1 MVKIPPAKNR
11 LVIDHR
17 APQTDCNVSQKAN
30 PKARLDHLQALG
42 NAANS
47 ELGDGSRVL
56 HGAPWGRI
64 CTCRTS
70 GASPHLYFCQPF
82 ASSFFIGFE

>member
-11 LVIDHR
+11 LAIDHR
-17 APQTDCNVSQKAN
+17 ALQTDCNVSQKAN
-30 PKARLDHLQALG
+30 PKARPECLQALG
-42 NAANS
+42 NTANS
-47 ELGDGSRVL
+47 ELGDGSCVL

-64 CTCRTS
+64 CTCCTS
-70 GASPHLYFCQPF
+70 GATSLLYFCQPF

>member
-1 MVKIPPAKNR
+1 MVKIPPPKNR

-30 PKARLDHLQALG
+30 PKARLDRLQALR

-47 ELGDGSRVL
+47 ELGDSSRVF
-56 HGAPWGRI
+56 HGAHGREF
-64 CTCRTS
+64 CTCCTS
-70 GASPHLYFCQPF
+70 GATSHLYFCQPF
-82 ASSFFIGFE
+82 SSSFFIGFE